1 MPRAYRACS
10 GRFYFPEPLARRPRP
25 CYNKTRENLVPAKVF
40 FRGPNRNAETAEHQN
55 RGGGLDAGSVEKRHS
70 FAKNYFG
77 HISYSMYSAAGMHH
91 LRHLSR
97 SPAAPAPVPHAKT
110 DRALCTQLR
119 LPVAECVCRCGGSL

>member
-55 RGGGLDAGSVEKRHS
+55 RGVVWMREAWKNATRLQKIILVIALILWIPLLGCIIYGIYLDLQPPPPLSPMQKQTERYAH
-70 FAKNYFG
+70 NFG
-77 HISYSMYSAAGMHH
+77 F
-91 LRHLSR
+91 
-97 SPAAPAPVPHAKT
+97 P
-110 DRALCTQLR
+110 
-119 LPVAECVCRCGGSL
+119 